1 MDRISSEKDEGDEE
15 DENNST
21 EEGDVQGDYFDEL
34 DIVNETL
41 DPNQDIKVVKNEYS
55 IHDGDENYL
64 DNSDVESLKEEIL
77 EDGRT
82 KMTRTRAKFPR
93 YDKNC
98 KMLSFLLGLSFTD
111 HVQFKKA
118 LLKYAVQE
126 KIDYTFVKN
135 ARYRAQLKKRLD
147 KIENIQDGSKQTL
160 ENKAIQQWC
169 RAYFKTHL
177 KCDSIENNSTEA
189 WNFMLIAA
197 RSKPIISLNKDLRDY
212 LMERKIKMLNFAQK

>member
-41 DPNQDIKVVKNEYS
+41 DLNPDIKVVKSMEVVRNHYKILNQITKLPTAENNGKQLIRDDEDEYS
-55 IHDGDENYL
+55 IHDGEENYL

-82 KMTRTRAKFPR
+82 EMMRTRVKFPW

-98 KMLSFLLGLSFTD
+98 KILSFLLGLSFTD

-126 KIDYTFVKN
+126 KRDYTFVK
-135 ARYRAQLKKRLD
+135 
-147 KIENIQDGSKQTL
+147 KIS
-160 ENKAIQQWC
+160 C
-169 RAYFKTHL
+169 
-177 KCDSIENNSTEA
+177 
-189 WNFMLIAA
+189 
-197 RSKPIISLNKDLRDY
+197 
-212 LMERKIKMLNFAQK
+212 